1 MIVIDNLKFNVIIP
15 DILIEYLNNKGLNNV
30 FNIIGD
36 NYVLR
41 SDVSE
46 KDMNIILNACL
57 HFIGNDV
64 GQFVLEDE
72 EMMSEFNKINIFYA
86 DRMAADLYKR
96 GNVSRANEILKNKID
111 EIENF
116 KNNIILKE
124 EDMKKSL

>member
-1 MIVIDNLKFNVIIP
+1 MIVIDELKFNVIIP

-30 FNIIGD
+30 FNIIED

-46 KDMNIILNACL
+46 KDINIILNVCL

-96 GNVSRANEILKNKID
+96 GNVSRANEILKKKIE

-116 KNNIILKE
+116 KNNIILE
-124 EDMKKSL
+124 EDMKRSL